1 MGMHKRTELEGLLAA
16 IARGA
21 PKQIYLCYG
30 ERFLCRQ
37 VLQRIEQAFL
47 DTGAGSVHILDGS
60 VEDGARLHSRLL
72 SFSLL
77 PGFQLFRVVDTPL
90 FQSKKIGAQIWEKAL
105 LAHQEDKGQA
115 ARRHLLNLLQL
126 GSVEPDGE
134 TIFSDISADQWRSRF
149 GFTHPGLELSWA
161 DKLVSGASGTA
172 APSDDPLD
180 RLVRL
185 FKQGFVKTNILL
197 LSAEHV
203 DKRKKIFQTLK
214 KHGEIVDCSIAEGV
228 SRAALGQQKE
238 VLGEMVR
245 KTLKAM
251 DKAIEPDALELLFE
265 RVGFYPVGVVMEAEK
280 LALYVDERP
289 RITKDDVTV
298 MVGRTREDAIF
309 ELTEALDGGNLAQAM
324 TVLDHLFSDG
334 VHSLAV
340 IASLRNHQ
348 RRLLIFRAIQ
358 DLETPPWRQRMSS
371 NEFQNVYL
379 PALKD
384 AEVWPDLLKAHPYAL
399 YMGFSKAAQH
409 PLASLKKSLSL
420 LLEAEFKLKGGVVS
434 PRIVLEE
441 LLISLTALR
450 QAPAGSGRNL
460 GMNN

>member
-1 MGMHKRTELEGLLAA
+1 MGVHKRTDLEGLLTA
-16 IARGA
+16 IARA
-21 PKQIYLCYG
+21 EHKQVYLCYG

-37 VLQRIEQAFL
+37 ALQRIEQAFL
-47 DTGAGSVHILDGS
+47 ETGAGSVHILDGS
-60 VEDGARLHSRLL
+60 AEDGARLHSRLL

-77 PGFQLFRVVDTPL
+77 PGFQLFRVVDTPI
-90 FQSKKIGAQIWEKAL
+90 FQSKKNGAQIWDKAL
-105 LAHQEDKGQA
+105 QEYQNDRAQA
-115 ARRHLLNLLQL
+115 ARRHLLNLLRL
-126 GSVEPDGE
+126 GAVEPDAE
-134 TIFSDISADQWRSRF
+134 QAFSDISTDQWRSRF
-149 GFTHPGLELSWA
+149 GFAHPGLELSWA
-161 DKLVSGASGTA
+161 DKLVSGSAGTA
-172 APSDDPLD
+172 APSNDPID
-180 RLVRL
+180 RLVTA
-185 FKQGFVKTNILL
+185 FEQGFVKANILL

-214 KHGEIVDCSIAEGV
+214 KHGEIVDCSVAEGA

-238 VLGEMVR
+238 VLGEMVL
-245 KTLKAM
+245 KTLKTLG
-251 DKAIEPDALELLFE
+251 KTIEPDALELLFE
-265 RVGFYPVGVVMEAEK
+265 RVGFHPVGVVMEAEK
-280 LALYVDERP
+280 LALYVDRRA
-289 RITKDDVTV
+289 RITKGDVSA

-309 ELTEALDGGNLAQAM
+309 ELTEALDGGNLALAM

-358 DLETPPWRQRMSS
+358 GLETPPWRQRMSS
-371 NEFQNVYL
+371 NEFQNAYL
-379 PALKD
+379 PALKE
-384 AEVWPDLLKAHPYAL
+384 AQVWPDLLKAHPYAL

-409 PLASLKKSLSL
+409 PLANLKKSLSL

-450 QAPAGSGRNL
+450 RTPAGSGRNL
-460 GMNN
+460 DVNN

>member
-16 IARGA
+16 ITRGA
-21 PKQIYLCYG
+21 HKQIYLCYG

-37 VLQRIEQAFL
+37 ALQQIEQAFL
-47 DTGAGSVHILDGS
+47 ETGTGSVHILDGAA
-60 VEDGARLHSRLL
+60 EDGARLHSRLL

-90 FQSKKIGAQIWEKAL
+90 FQSKKNGAQIWDKAL
-105 LAHQEDKGQA
+105 LAHQDGNAQA

-126 GSVEPDGE
+126 GSVESVAE
-134 TIFSDISADQWRSRF
+134 RAFSDISADQWRSRF
-149 GFTHPGLELSWA
+149 GFAHPGLDLGWA
-161 DKLVSGASGTA
+161 DNLVNGAAGLA
-172 APSDDPLD
+172 ASSDDPLD
-180 RLVRL
+180 KLVAAFER
-185 FKQGFVKTNILL
+185 GFVKTNILL
-197 LSAEHV
+197 LSAEHA

-214 KHGEIVDCSIAEGV
+214 KHGEIVDCSVAEGA

-245 KTLKAM
+245 KTLRAL
-251 DKAIEPDALELLFE
+251 DKAIEPNALELLFE
-265 RVGFYPVGVVMEAEK
+265 RVGFHPVGAVMEAEK
-280 LALYVDERP
+280 LALYVDGRP
-289 RITKDDVTV
+289 RITKEDVAA

-309 ELTEALDGGNLAQAM
+309 ELTEALDNGNLAQAM
-324 TVLDHLFSDG
+324 IVLDHLFSDG

-348 RRLLIFRAIQ
+348 RRLLIIRAIQ

-379 PALKD
+379 PALKEAD
-384 AEVWPDLLKAHPYAL
+384 VWPDLLKAHPYAL

-409 PLASLKKSLSL
+409 PISALKKALDL
-420 LLEAEFKLKGGVVS
+420 LLEAEFKLKGGVV
-434 PRIVLEE
+434 PARLVLEE
-441 LLISLTALR
+441 LLVSLTALK
-450 QAPAGSGRNL
+450 QAPTGSGRNL
-460 GMNN
+460 EVSN